1 MQIIIRE
8 GDLTVTREIIPID
21 GRVSAE
27 SAMIAAYDIISRIFS
42 QEAVIRAYHATDPDI
57 MGLRD
62 DKSSA
67 PPLRG

>member
-1 MQIIIRE
+1 MQIIIKE
-8 GDLTVTREIIPID
+8 GDLTVTREITPIA
-21 GRVSAE
+21 GKVSAE

-62 DKSSA
+62 D
-67 PPLRG
+67 

>member
-8 GDLTVTREIIPID
+8 GDLTVTREITPIA

-62 DKSSA
+62 D
-67 PPLRG
+67 

>member
-1 MQIIIRE
+1 MQIIIKE
-8 GDLTVTREIIPID
+8 GDLTVTREITPIA

-62 DKSSA
+62 D
-67 PPLRG
+67 

>member
-1 MQIIIRE
+1 MQIIIKE
-8 GDLTVTREIIPID
+8 GDLTVTREITPIA

-57 MGLRD
+57 MGLRGD
-62 DKSSA
+62 
-67 PPLRG
+67 

>member
-1 MQIIIRE
+1 MQIIIKE
-8 GDLTVTREIIPID
+8 GDITVTREITPIA

-62 DKSSA
+62 D
-67 PPLRG
+67 

>member
-1 MQIIIRE
+1 MQIIIKE
-8 GDLTVTREIIPID
+8 GDLTITREITPIA

-62 DKSSA
+62 D
-67 PPLRG
+67 